1 MYVDCIGNNVSI
13 DIVHKQLNSIFFY
26 VSNNSH
32 NVMICRAAQLRSKCH
47 VVFLTRE
54 AMCATTNVKI
64 QYDASEPLLLAVG
77 VDV

>member
-1 MYVDCIGNNVSI
+1 
-13 DIVHKQLNSIFFY
+13 
-26 VSNNSH
+26 
-32 NVMICRAAQLRSKCH
+32 MICRAAQLRSKCH